1 MAIENWENNCM
12 LKEEEVSQFK
22 AELIG
27 GIFHR
32 LLVPCAVPAVKTQKV
47 THFKQTLQVFQI
59 VNKENTANF
68 TLGNNKVE
76 AFE

>member
-1 MAIENWENNCM
+1 MFLEQHMVIENWENSCM

-32 LLVPCAVPAVKTQKV
+32 LLVPRAVL
-47 THFKQTLQVFQI
+47 FL
-59 VNKENTANF
+59 
-68 TLGNNKVE
+68 L
-76 AFE
+76 